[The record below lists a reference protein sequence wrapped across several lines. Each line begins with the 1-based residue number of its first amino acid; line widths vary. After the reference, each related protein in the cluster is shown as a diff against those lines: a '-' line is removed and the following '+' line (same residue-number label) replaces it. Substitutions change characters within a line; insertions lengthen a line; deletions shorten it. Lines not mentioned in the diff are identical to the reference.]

1 MKCALVKT
9 ISGFPVITLGALAI
23 ALAFA
28 GCPNPAT
35 LTPNQVAT
43 PTFNP
48 AAGAYGGDQSVTI
61 GCSTSGATIYYTT
74 DGTGPGTSSGA
85 YGSAIAVAGDTTSMT
100 IKAIAVKS
108 GMSDSAVAQA
118 SYTIHYSGTLDT
130 GFLATG
136 AGTNGGVNS
145 VAVQSDGK
153 VLIGGYFTTCNGTS
167 RGHVARLNSDGSLD
181 TGFLAT
187 GAGSNSFVN
196 SVAVQSDGKVLISGS
211 FSTYNGT
218 SRGYVARLNSDGS
231 LDTGFLATG
240 AGLNS
245 GVSSIA
251 VQSDGKVLIGGAF
264 TAYNGTSRGRVARLN
279 SDGSLDTGFLATG
292 AGSDSS
298 VYSVAVQSDGKVLIG
313 GAFTAYNGTSRG
325 RVARL
330 NSDGSL
336 DTSFLAT
343 GAGANGN
350 VYSIALQSDGK
361 VLIGGDFST
370 YNGTSRGYVARLNS
384 DGSLDT
390 SFLATGAGADISVN
404 AVAMQSD
411 GKILIGGWFTTY
423 NGASRGSVARLNSD
437 GSLDTG
443 FLATGAGANNYVNSI
458 AVQSDGKVLIGGGFI
473 TYNGTSRE
481 YTARLWN

>member
-1 MKCALVKT
+1 M
-9 ISGFPVITLGALAI
+9 
-23 ALAFA
+23 
-28 GCPNPAT
+28 
-35 LTPNQVAT
+35 
-43 PTFNP
+43 
-48 AAGAYGGDQSVTI
+48 
-61 GCSTSGATIYYTT
+61 
-74 DGTGPGTSSGA
+74 
-85 YGSAIAVAGDTTSMT
+85 
-100 IKAIAVKS
+100 
-108 GMSDSAVAQA
+108 
-118 SYTIHYSGTLDT
+118 
-130 GFLATG
+130 
-136 AGTNGGVNS
+136 
-145 VAVQSDGK
+145 
-153 VLIGGYFTTCNGTS
+153 
-167 RGHVARLNSDGSLD
+167 
-181 TGFLAT
+181 
-187 GAGSNSFVN
+187 N

-423 NGASRGSVARLNSD
+423 NGASRGAWRGLTATAALTPASSPRGRGEQLCE
-437 GSLDTG
+437 LDCSAKRRQG
-443 FLATGAGANNYVNSI
+443 PHRRGLHHLQRHKQGVYGAAMELK
-458 AVQSDGKVLIGGGFI
+458 GKHPAPRALSAQI
-473 TYNGTSRE
+473 S
-481 YTARLWN
+481 